1 MNGWNQLEMTNG
13 SKYRVLV
20 EFDELVKRVDNALK
34 VGGLLTVPMGIQ
46 EPGNLRTINP
56 QQVISVIEG
65 TY

>member
-20 EFDELVKRVDNALK
+20 EFDELVQQVDNALK
-34 VGGLLTVPMGIQ
+34 AGGLLTVPMGIQ

-65 TY
+65 TH